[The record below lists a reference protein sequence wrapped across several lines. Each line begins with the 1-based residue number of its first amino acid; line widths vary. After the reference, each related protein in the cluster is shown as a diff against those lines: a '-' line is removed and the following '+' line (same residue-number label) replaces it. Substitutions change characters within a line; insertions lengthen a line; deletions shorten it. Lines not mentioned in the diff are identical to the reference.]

1 MSLHAPKINKLPFL
15 VTDLVFLGAAFAIIT
30 KSPHPIGGTQIFA
43 AIICVALGAWAG
55 MTPFLRDHDVQVRLA
70 ESDYLKDTVSEIK
83 QLKTVA
89 NYVQT
94 ATAQWQSLQENS
106 GKATGAMKEMADRLS
121 SDAKN
126 FAESVKKANDGEK
139 QTLRLEVEKMKRA
152 EGEGLKIMVA
162 LLDHVYALYSAG
174 VRSGQP
180 TVVQQLTGFQAAC
193 RDVVRRVGLVPI
205 EARVGDLFDPNVH
218 QAHDNTEAPQPG
230 AAITGALATGY
241 SYQGQILRPPL
252 VTLGP
257 LDAALS
263 AGPTAGDPQDL
274 TASDPDFHESM
285 VEGLASDEDMINDVT
300 DSTPLV

>member
-15 VTDLVFLGAAFAIIT
+15 VTDLVFLVAALAIIMKT
-30 KSPHPIGGTQIFA
+30 PHPIGGTQIFA

-55 MTPFLRDHDVQVRLA
+55 MTPFLRDHDVQIRLA

-106 GKATGAMKEMADRLS
+106 GKATGAMKDMADRLS

-205 EARVGDLFDPNVH
+205 EANVGDLFDPSIH
-218 QAHDNTEAPQPG
+218 QAHDNTDHTQPG
-230 AAITGALATGY
+230 ALITGALATGY

-263 AGPTAGDPQDL
+263 ANPVESDPEDL
-274 TASDPDFHESM
+274 ITSGPDFHESM
-285 VEGLASDEDMINDVT
+285 TTDLASDQYVTEDET
-300 DSTPLV
+300 DSNPLV